1 MVLIRQNCWK
11 SSPSEAWVVSDKLEP
26 VSGFWKHCALAGKKL
41 PPLRKCG
48 GAVLLEILSVVEMT
62 FLVEVIVD
70 RAVDVC
76 ELLQTSHLAEAL
88 HCSFSSS

>member
-1 MVLIRQNCWK
+1 ML
-11 SSPSEAWVVSDKLEP
+11 SGKLDP
-26 VSGFWKHCALAGKKL
+26 VSGLRRYPALAGTEL
-41 PPLRKCG
+41 PPLGKRG
-48 GAVLLEILSVVEMT
+48 GAVLLEVLSAVEMT